1 MIKLFCIFVI
11 ENNYPNIKMKPEK
24 LDKNG
29 PKTAITAL
37 LATHQLRQTDCRLD
51 ILEVFLEKKFALSH
65 SDLEKMFKENYDR
78 VTMYRTLKSFLD
90 KGLIHKVLD
99 DEGTP
104 KYALCSASQCTTHT
118 HAHEHVHFKC
128 ETCGQTSCLDEIKVP
143 SLVLPKGFQL
153 KEMNL
158 LLQGI
163 CASCQI
169 N

>member
-1 MIKLFCIFVI
+1 MC
-11 ENNYPNIKMKPEK
+11 
-24 LDKNG
+24 
-29 PKTAITAL
+29 
-37 LATHQLRQTDCRLD
+37 QLQLIQT
-51 ILEVFLEKKFALSH
+51 LS
-65 SDLEKMFKENYDR
+65 SDLEKMFKESYDR

-104 KYALCSASQCTTHT
+104 KYALCSTTQCTTHA

-128 ETCGQTSCLDEIKVP
+128 ETCGQTSCLDDIKVP
-143 SLVLPKGFQL
+143 SLTLPKGFQL

-163 CASCQI
+163 CASCQT